1 MVPSGTTSSRNETTM
16 GSGVTVMN
24 ITERKY
30 AILQA
35 AAEIF
40 FKNGYS
46 GTSLNAIIAKAGG
59 SKRNFYTEFGGKEGL
74 FKALVTENISV
85 YIHELETLNTASKS
99 LRDALLEVAC
109 CVLRSY
115 TEPVPVGLYRIFM
128 MDGAR
133 FPEIGKIFLE
143 NGPGRVVN
151 FVAGVLEQAGTRGE
165 IPVHDYWK
173 SADIFSGMLRGTMF
187 QELMLGLRSTPDEE
201 ERQAFARTVV
211 AIFMDGVSG
220 REGRAHE

>member
-1 MVPSGTTSSRNETTM
+1 
-16 GSGVTVMN
+16 MN